1 MKGAAEMALAQLFHV
16 SVDGLA
22 EAVRVTRLVGRERLD
37 APFSFEITCALSDP
51 SSETDP
57 LPLVT
62 AAARLT
68 WQGPSGRE
76 RAIDAVVDA
85 VKIQPGQWV
94 LTLVPRAAA
103 CMDAV
108 DHRIFVD
115 LDAIE
120 IARALLEEH
129 GIALDVRV
137 GRAPQKRAQRIQ
149 QFEGDLEFITRV
161 LAEEGITWFLDPAGN
176 TCILTDRIA
185 AHPEIE
191 GDPLPV
197 REEAGM
203 EAGESV
209 YRARLVERVALEEV
223 ALRDYDFEKPM
234 LDQGVSAGAGAR
246 RVYDYPGGYL
256 DPAAGQRVAAQR
268 LEEAR
273 ARRRV
278 LHGETNARGLFAG
291 AVLTLKGGEREEL
304 DGRWL
309 LVEVIHE
316 GREREAE
323 ERPYAAR
330 FTAIPAEI
338 PYRPERSRAPRL
350 GGVQTA
356 VVAGPRGAEIHTE
369 EHGRVRVKHR
379 WDRRGPDDGTSSAW
393 TRVSQPATSGALF
406 LPRSGWEVLVG
417 FSGKDGDAPVVLGRL
432 YNRAAPPP
440 AALPR
445 EKVVSALGTLTTP
458 GGGGRN
464 RLATD
469 DTAGDEGMIFEASS
483 DYNERTENDKVTAV
497 KADDTWA
504 VGGARKLTV
513 GRVFEQRVAGAQ
525 TYSVGGSRTVEAGA
539 QISLSAASE
548 SVAIAA
554 LRGVRT
560 GGDHTTACAT
570 FTRIVGGGEAQAA
583 VEHQQRVVKGGSLV
597 INGGGWSSA
606 AASSASVDVG
616 GVSTLQIAG
625 AKSVACSEYTLT
637 AKGLLSETYP
647 SRKLTAGGA
656 ITETFSA
663 AGSYAV
669 GGDMTVE
676 GSDISIESSGT
687 LTLKAGGVVV
697 KMSPG
702 KIEISGQLRGDVGSV
717 ESGTQKHE

>member
-1 MKGAAEMALAQLFHV
+1 MKEAAEMALAQVFQV
-16 SVDGLA
+16 SVEGLT
-22 EAVRVTRLVGRERLD
+22 EALRVARLLGRERLN

-57 LPLVT
+57 LSLIT
-62 AAARLT
+62 APARLT
-68 WQGPSGRE
+68 WHGHSGRE
-76 RAIDAVVDA
+76 RSVDAVVDA
-85 VKIQPGQWV
+85 AEVQPGLWV

-108 DHRIFVD
+108 DHRVFVD
-115 LDAIE
+115 LDATA

-129 GIALDVRV
+129 GIALDLRV
-137 GRAPQKRAQRIQ
+137 GRAPPKRGQCIQ
-149 QFEGDLEFITRV
+149 QFEGDLEFMTRL
-161 LAEEGITWFLDPAGN
+161 LAEEGITWFLDPAGD
-176 TCILTDRIA
+176 TCILTDGIA
-185 AHPEIE
+185 GHPEVE
-191 GDPLPV
+191 GGPLPV

-209 YRARLVERVALEEV
+209 YRVRLVERVAIEEV
-223 ALRDYDFEKPM
+223 ALRDYNFEKPM

-256 DPAAGQRVAAQR
+256 DPATGQRAAELR

-273 ARRRV
+273 ACRRV

-291 AVLTLKGGEREEL
+291 AVLTLKGGEREDL

-309 LVEVIHE
+309 LVEVVHE
-316 GREREAE
+316 GHEREAN

-330 FTAIPAEI
+330 FTAIPADI
-338 PYRPERSRAPRL
+338 AYRPERSRAPRL

-356 VVAGPRGAEIHTE
+356 VVAGPRGAELHTE

-379 WDRRGPDDGTSSAW
+379 WDRRAPDDGTSSAW
-393 TRVSQPATSGALF
+393 TRVGQPATSGALF
-406 LPRSGWEVLVG
+406 LPRVGWEVLVG

-464 RLATD
+464 RIATD
-469 DTAGDEGMIFEASS
+469 DTAGNEGMMFEASS
-483 DYNERTENDKVTAV
+483 DFNERTENDKVTAV

-504 VGGARKLTV
+504 VGGARKLIV
-513 GRVFEQRVAGAQ
+513 GHVFEQSVTGAQ
-525 TYSVGGSRTVEAGA
+525 RYSVGGSRTVEAGA

-548 SVAIAA
+548 SIAIAA

-583 VEHQQRVVKGGSLV
+583 IEHQQRVVKGGSLV
-597 INGGGWSSA
+597 VNGGGWSSA
-606 AASSASVDVG
+606 SASNASVDVG

-625 AKSVACSEYTLT
+625 AKSVACAEYTLT

-647 SRKLTAGGA
+647 SRKVTAGGA
-656 ITETFSA
+656 ITETFTA
-663 AGSYAV
+663 AGSYTV
-669 GGDMTVE
+669 GGDATIE
-676 GSDISIESSGT
+676 GADVSIESSGT

-702 KIEISGQLRGDVGSV
+702 KIVISGRFKGDVGSV
-717 ESGTQKHE
+717 ESGTQKHQ